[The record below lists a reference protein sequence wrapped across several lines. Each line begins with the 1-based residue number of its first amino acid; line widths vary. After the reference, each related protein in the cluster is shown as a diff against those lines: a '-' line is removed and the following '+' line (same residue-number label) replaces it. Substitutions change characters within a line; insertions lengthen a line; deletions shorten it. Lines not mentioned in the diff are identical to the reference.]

1 MSNLTPTARVILGM
15 LRVGARTGYD
25 IKQLIDVSTRFFW
38 GASYGQIYPELRKL
52 EAAGL
57 VRGSHDPRGGVSRT
71 AYELTAKGERVLHE
85 WLTARPEVFEYRDE
99 ALLKLFFGDVLSRDE
114 LEANL
119 RMAREEFEDVA
130 RRFREFEA
138 QPRAEG
144 AGVFPFEALRFGIEL
159 MEWIAAWYADLERR
173 LEATPAGARPS
184 PQEGTAAPP
193 HR

>member
-1 MSNLTPTARVILGM
+1 MLTAEAASAPAEPATVPSRPVAAVVSVRD
-15 LRVGARTGYD
+15 LR
-25 IKQLIDVSTRFFW
+25 K
-38 GASYGQIYPELRKL
+38 SYG
-52 EAAGL
+52 
-57 VRGSHDPRGGVSRT
+57 
-71 AYELTAKGERVLHE
+71 
-85 WLTARPEVFEYRDE
+85 
-99 ALLKLFFGDVLSRDE
+99 
-114 LEANL
+114 
-119 RMAREEFEDVA
+119 
-130 RRFREFEA
+130 EFEA